1 MDKYERNC
9 DRDSEIIIQ
18 EANNM
23 ILIKPEQNFNM
34 SREIFRLDQIETTN
48 LNNLRDKNKGK
59 VTCTAIFGQYYFLGN
74 GLGQI
79 KVIDLTD

>member
-9 DRDSEIIIQ
+9 DRDSEIIIH

-59 VTCTAIFGQYYFLGN
+59 VTCTAIFGQYYFVGN

>member
-1 MDKYERNC
+1 
-9 DRDSEIIIQ
+9 
-18 EANNM
+18 M
-23 ILIKPEQNFNM
+23 ILIKSEQNFNM

-48 LNNLRDKNKGK
+48 LNNLRDKNQGK
-59 VTCTAIFGQYYFLGN
+59 VTCTAIFGQYYFVGN